1 VVGEAV
7 QQGRGHFGV
16 AEDLH
21 PFAEVEVGGD
31 DQGGLLVEL
40 AGQVEQQRPAG
51 VGERQVA
58 QLVEDDGVDLDQLLG
73 EVAGA
78 SPAAFPFPGG

>member
-7 QQGRGHFGV
+7 QQGGGHLGV

-31 DQGGLLVEL
+31 DERSFFIEL

-51 VGERQVA
+51 AGEREVA
-58 QLVEDDGVDLDQLLG
+58 QFVEDDGVDLDQLLG

-78 SPAAFPFPGG
+78 SPAAFPVPGG